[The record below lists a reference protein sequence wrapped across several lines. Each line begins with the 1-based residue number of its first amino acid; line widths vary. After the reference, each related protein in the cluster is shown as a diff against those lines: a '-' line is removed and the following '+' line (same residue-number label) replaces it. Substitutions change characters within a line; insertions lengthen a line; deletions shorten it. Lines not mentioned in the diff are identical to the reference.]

1 MYEYKITLNYKVDNC
16 SCCPFRREQFVYE
29 NMESQDKISGTVSIT
44 KRLSVCT
51 LKDKSLQY
59 NQTVESYNSDCPL
72 KNNIKE
78 VK

>member
-1 MYEYKITLNYKVDNC
+1 
-16 SCCPFRREQFVYE
+16 
-29 NMESQDKISGTVSIT
+29 MESQDKISGTVSIT

-78 VK
+78 VKISHISNSNTYNII